1 LTHRRPEHFHIRQFK
16 RTYNRETGTFT
27 INISYETA
35 PTILTERTK
44 EVAEAFGLGTDQTR
58 QFTLYDNVNIRIRPT
73 DVVLITGDSGSGKS
87 ALLKA
92 IKSDLGTEAADT
104 KDIAINPDQPII
116 ETLGK
121 NTTEAI
127 ELLSQVGLNDAFIF
141 LRPYSQLSDG
151 QKHRYQTARLI
162 ASGKPFWLIDE
173 FTSTLDRDTAKILA
187 FNLQKAARKH
197 GKAVIAA
204 TTHRDIFRD
213 LAPNVHIHKR
223 YGKEVTVHYYPKAK
237 VAQCSLTK
245 QMTIAAGTTAHYKA
259 LSEFH
264 YRAGRTPPPRKIF
277 VLKRR
282 NELCGAIVYC
292 YPPPMSFGRKQVW
305 KGDMKQLQHDN
316 SIISRIVIHPKYRSI
331 GLGEKLVRDTLL
343 FAGTPY
349 VETVAVMAKYNPFF
363 EKAGMQKVA
372 ESKPNKAVTEALAK
386 LEKIGFDLMLLGS
399 ATYNHKII
407 EQTGT
412 QAIIA
417 ILTELSQH
425 YGGIRRRLANTKSPY
440 PKHEEFAGKIAGATS
455 TELAEALKRLSF
467 ANQTKTYLF
476 YPKTTA

>member
-1 LTHRRPEHFHIRQFK
+1 LTHRRPEHFHIHQYK
-16 RTYNRETGTFT
+16 RTYNRQTDTFT
-27 INISYETA
+27 INLSYETA
-35 PTILTERTK
+35 PTVLTERTK

-58 QFTLYDNVNIRIRPT
+58 QFTLYDNVNFHIRPT

-92 IKSDLGTEAADT
+92 IKADLGSEATDT
-104 KDIAINPDQPII
+104 KDLTINPDEPII

-121 NTTEAI
+121 NTTQAI

-141 LRPYSQLSDG
+141 LRPYKQLSDG
-151 QKHRYQTARLI
+151 QKHRYLTALLI
-162 ASGKPFWLIDE
+162 ASGKPFWLVDE

-223 YGKEVTVHYYPKAK
+223 YGKEVTVHYYPKAY
-237 VAQCSLTK
+237 VDRCSLTE
-245 QMTIAAGTTAHYKA
+245 QMSIAAGTTKDYKA

-264 YRAGRTPPPRKIF
+264 YRAGRTPPARKVF
-277 VLKRR
+277 TLKRR
-282 NELCGAIVYC
+282 KELCGAIVYC

-305 KGDMKQLQHDN
+305 KGDMKQLQHD
-316 SIISRIVIHPKYRSI
+316 ISVVSRVVIHPKYRSI
-331 GLGEKLVRDTLL
+331 GLGEKLVKDTLL

-349 VETVAVMAKYNPFF
+349 VEAVAVMAKYNPFF
-363 EKAGMQKVA
+363 EKAGMQKIT
-372 ESKPNKAVTEALAK
+372 ESKPQKTITDVITK
-386 LEKIGFDLMLLGS
+386 LEKIGFDPMLLGS

-407 EQTGT
+407 QQTGT

-417 ILTELSQH
+417 ILTELSEH
-425 YGGIRRRLANTKSPY
+425 NGGIRRRLANTTNPY
-440 PKHEEFAGKIAGATS
+440 PKHQELAEKIAGYTS
-455 TELAEALKRLSF
+455 TDLAEALKRLSF

-476 YPKTTA
+476 WPKTTT

>member
-1 LTHRRPEHFHIRQFK
+1 MTHRRPEHFHIRQLK
-16 RTYNRETGTFT
+16 RTYNHETGTFT
-27 INISYETA
+27 INLSYETA

-92 IKSDLGTEAADT
+92 IKADLGTDAVDT
-104 KDIAINPDQPII
+104 KDIIINPDQPII

-151 QKHRYQTARLI
+151 QKHRYQTAHLI

-197 GKAVIAA
+197 GKAIIAA

-237 VAQCSLTK
+237 VAQCSLTA
-245 QMTIAAGTTAHYKA
+245 QMSISVGTNAHYKA

-264 YRAGRTPPPRKIF
+264 YRAGRTPPPRKICSQTP
-277 VLKRR
+277 KRIMWSHR
-282 NELCGAIVYC
+282 LLLSAADEFWA
-292 YPPPMSFGRKQVW
+292 Q
-305 KGDMKQLQHDN
+305 KGLERRH
-316 SIISRIVIHPKYRSI
+316 
-331 GLGEKLVRDTLL
+331 
-343 FAGTPY
+343 
-349 VETVAVMAKYNPFF
+349 
-363 EKAGMQKVA
+363 
-372 ESKPNKAVTEALAK
+372 EAA
-386 LEKIGFDLMLLGS
+386 
-399 ATYNHKII
+399 AT
-407 EQTGT
+407 
-412 QAIIA
+412 
-417 ILTELSQH
+417 
-425 YGGIRRRLANTKSPY
+425 
-440 PKHEEFAGKIAGATS
+440 
-455 TELAEALKRLSF
+455 
-467 ANQTKTYLF
+467 
-476 YPKTTA
+476 